1 MGLVMLRIA
10 ISVLVLIFSAIWSSA
25 FIAAKVAVR
34 DYDPFTVLAARFA
47 IAALVLGALVGV
59 ARGEAS
65 RDTVET
71 GILLGLLN
79 NCAYLGLTFY
89 ALNYISPV
97 LVVVIVSCAPFLTI
111 LISRFFASDT
121 MSVRQTAGVALGFL
135 GVLVV
140 TGIDLGAISN
150 LEGVAL
156 ALSGT
161 ASFSLATVL
170 FRARAQHY
178 AINQL
183 NLWQSVTG
191 AVVLTPAACLFGRP
205 LIAPT
210 IESATAILYLA
221 IVVTIG
227 GMGLWLLL
235 IRLTGAAKASSYHLL
250 NPFFGVLLSA
260 VVLKTPLRI
269 LDFAGAA
276 IVASGLALVISSP
289 MKKE

>member
-1 MGLVMLRIA
+1 MLRIA
-10 ISVLVLIFSAIWSSA
+10 ISVLVLVFSAIWSSA
-25 FIAAKVAVR
+25 FIAGKVAVH
-34 DYDPFTVLAARFA
+34 DYDPFTVLVVRFA
-47 IAALVLGALVGV
+47 IASLVLGAVAGV
-59 ARGEAS
+59 TRRGAS
-65 RDTVET
+65 RDAVET
-71 GILLGLLN
+71 GVLLGLLN

-97 LVVVIVSCAPFLTI
+97 LVVVIVSCAPFLT
-111 LISRFFASDT
+111 LLMSRFFETDT
-121 MSVRQTAGVALGFL
+121 LSLRQTAGVALGFS

-140 TGIDLGAISN
+140 TGIDFGAVSN
-150 LEGVAL
+150 LEGIVL

-170 FRARAQHY
+170 FSGRAQHCP
-178 AINQL
+178 IDQL

-191 AVVLTPAACLFGRP
+191 AVVLLPIACFFGRP

-210 IESATAILYLA
+210 TESAAAILYLA

-235 IRLTGAAKASSYHLL
+235 IRLTGAAMASSYHLL
-250 NPFFGVLLSA
+250 NPLFGVVLSA
-260 VVLKTPLRI
+260 VVLKTPLRV

-276 IVASGLALVISSP
+276 IVASGLALVISGP

>member
-1 MGLVMLRIA
+1 MLRIA

-121 MSVRQTAGVALGFL
+121 MSVRQAAGVALGFL